1 MNRLP
6 PDKRSNDQPDP
17 EDENP
22 PSLGDAKVPKPEDLQ
37 ERAADSPPGR
47 AKILVTLESLEE
59 DRRTM
64 RAQGLD
70 LFGFPLC
77 PANMWEEEAAPPVRR
92 ELLGPFLRGELDL
105 KTDALV
111 SFLVR
116 YYPNTWGEAS
126 SEVLKEISEKEG
138 Q

>member
-1 MNRLP
+1 M
-6 PDKRSNDQPDP
+6 
-17 EDENP
+17 
-22 PSLGDAKVPKPEDLQ
+22 PKPEDLQ

-70 LFGFPLC
+70 LFGFPLG